1 MNCEQANKIDITGF
15 LSNQGKNPEKS
26 SGNGFL
32 YCSPLRNEKTAS
44 FKVDPVKNV
53 WFDFGTGTGG
63 RLVDLVC
70 QMYNVDVPGALLI
83 LSGTDISNQS
93 FSFDKQERI
102 SSSIEIKHVQELQ
115 NRALIQYLESRGI
128 SLKIASGYIKEA
140 YYNITKHDT
149 GEIRRYFAVAF
160 ENDKSGY
167 ELRNKIWKGSTSPKT
182 ITTIP
187 GNREKINVFEGFMDF
202 LSALVYYQQPEP
214 KNTTIVLN
222 GLAHISKLY
231 EMLTGFKQINL
242 YLDNDESQS
251 GQNAVREL
259 QNRFPAAVNHA
270 ALLYPNHNDFND
282 FLISIK

>member
-1 MNCEQANKIDITGF
+1 MNCEQANKMNIAGF
-15 LSNQGKNPEKS
+15 LSSQGKSPEKP
-26 SGNGFL
+26 SGNGLL

-53 WFDFGTGTGG
+53 WYDFGTGTGG

-83 LSGTDISNQS
+83 LSGADISNQS
-93 FSFDKQERI
+93 FSFDKQESI

-140 YYNITKHDT
+140 YYNITKPDT

-259 QNRFPAAVNHA
+259 QNRFPVAVNHA